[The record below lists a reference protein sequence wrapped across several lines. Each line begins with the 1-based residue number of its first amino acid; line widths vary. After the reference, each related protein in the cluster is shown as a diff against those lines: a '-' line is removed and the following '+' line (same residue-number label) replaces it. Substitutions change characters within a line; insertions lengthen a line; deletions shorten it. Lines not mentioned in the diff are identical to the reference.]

1 MLASGVV
8 GGWYQRRLPVDSL
21 SPVDVQPIC
30 ELSRDS
36 SLLSTIFSARSVLL
50 GLQVHFLIK
59 SSRVSDGM

>member
-8 GGWYQRRLPVDSL
+8 GGWYQGRLPVDSL
-21 SPVDVQPIC
+21 SPIDVQPIC
-30 ELSRDS
+30 GVEWRFC
-36 SLLSTIFSARSVLL
+36 LLATICSARSVLL